1 MHFNR
6 KSDATETHTARSHL
20 SVAESIGCLLS
31 FRVTMN
37 TKTRR
42 RSFGA
47 LCLLAAIAMLV
58 AGETVLKG
66 RLSALGFAAYWLG
79 CFVVTALAIY
89 AALLDARAVRE
100 ETHAEQR
107 ALFENTVRKIQEEK
121 ARKAG
126 DAARSKKQPQ

>member
-1 MHFNR
+1 
-6 KSDATETHTARSHL
+6 
-20 SVAESIGCLLS
+20 
-31 FRVTMN
+31 MN

-42 RSFGA
+42 RWFGA
-47 LCLLAAIAMLV
+47 LCVLAAIAMLV

-66 RLSALGFAAYWLG
+66 RLSALGFVAYWLG
-79 CFVVTALAIY
+79 CFVVTALAIC

-121 ARKAG
+121 ARKARDG
-126 DAARSKKQPQ
+126 ARSK